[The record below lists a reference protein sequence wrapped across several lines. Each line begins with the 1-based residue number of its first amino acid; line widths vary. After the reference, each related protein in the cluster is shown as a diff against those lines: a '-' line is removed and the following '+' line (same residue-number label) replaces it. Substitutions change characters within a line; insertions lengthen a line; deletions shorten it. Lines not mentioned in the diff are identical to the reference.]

1 MSLLIVAVGV
11 VTLALQTP
19 QPEAIP
25 SGTEEEL
32 VIVDGTRVI
41 GVEQVVNGVIVL
53 RQATGDRQPVEV
65 GRTRLLIGPTA
76 RALDR
81 GEVYIDD
88 LSLFF
93 PSVQV
98 GLSNRVSIGAG
109 TPLLIPQAEIHP
121 GEVVWITAKVQVFAG
136 RRTQGAVGL
145 LHVAGKGNNGGLAYA
160 VATHGTTNTAL
171 TVGAGISYPTLSGAR
186 AVVLVGAERRVS
198 PRIKLLTENY
208 LSAGNAVLTGGLRVV
223 GRKRTLDLAWFKFP
237 GAAVYPL
244 PLIRMTFQVS
254 GR

>member
-1 MSLLIVAVGV
+1 MPHRWVPACFAAVLLASSPLAAQTAVG
-11 VTLALQTP
+11 
-19 QPEAIP
+19 
-25 SGTEEEL
+25 
-32 VIVDGTRVI
+32 
-41 GVEQVVNGVIVL
+41 
-53 RQATGDRQPVEV
+53 PV
-65 GRTRLLIGPTA
+65 
-76 RALDR
+76 
-81 GEVYIDD
+81 
-88 LSLFF
+88 
-93 PSVQV
+93 
-98 GLSNRVSIGAG
+98 
-109 TPLLIPQAEIHP
+109 
-121 GEVVWITAKVQVFAG
+121 
-136 RRTQGAVGL
+136 
-145 LHVAGKGNNGGLAYA
+145 
-160 VATHGTTNTAL
+160 